1 LNGGRVCDKIGKIK
15 NLGNDHM
22 QYKALYRTYR
32 PRRFEEVAGQ
42 EHIAPVLLRQ
52 CESGRLSHA
61 YLFCGPRGTGKTSLA
76 LILARAVNCYAPQHG
91 EPCLACES
99 CTAVNHVDIIEIDAA
114 SNNGVD
120 EIRELREKVRFTPAL
135 GKRKVYVID
144 EVHMLTTGA
153 FNALLKT
160 LEEPPEHALFI
171 LATTEPNK
179 LPATII
185 SRCQRYDFRR
195 IPHAVIV
202 SRVRQVAEHAGLKVQ
217 DKAVSAIA
225 SNAQGGLRDALSLLD
240 QCAMMQEG
248 GEVTQQDVLRL
259 LGASSVQSVSEV
271 AEYILTSKPGEALYA
286 LDAALQGGRDID
298 VFLRDIAQYL
308 RNMMLCACVQKP
320 GALIELDAQDLSRL
334 QRLSERNGMH
344 SVLRC
349 LHILIAAQNDMKYVS
364 NPRIVLEAALVK
376 AACVQEES
384 DTEALLDRLERL
396 EHKLDALQ
404 TNPPSPKPAEKPGE
418 AKETHKEQKKEKPRE
433 AMIKPA
439 EKTPAAP
446 DTPKQESEQAGAM
459 WDEILSRLMG
469 EDLGVYSLVC
479 SVKDYVFTENT
490 LRITFS
496 PKDAVFCDS
505 LKQEPNYSALS
516 AVVDGVVGKKLE
528 LSMRCDGGQE
538 DARADLGAQVVELLG
553 EDNVKFT

>member
-1 LNGGRVCDKIGKIK
+1 
-15 NLGNDHM
+15 M

-52 CESGRLSHA
+52 CASGRLSHA

-76 LILARAVNCYAPQHG
+76 LILARAVNCYTPQDG
-91 EPCLACES
+91 EPCLVCES
-99 CTAVNHVDIIEIDAA
+99 CRAVNHVDIIEIDAA

-195 IPHAVIV
+195 IPHRVIV
-202 SRVRQVAEHAGLKVQ
+202 DRVRQVAKDAGLKVQ
-217 DKAVSAIA
+217 DKALFVIA

-240 QCAMMQEG
+240 QCAMMRD
-248 GEVTQQDVLRL
+248 GEVTQEDVLRL

-271 AEYILTSKPGEALYA
+271 AEYILTSKPGEALAA
-286 LDAALQGGRDID
+286 LDTALQGGRDID

-308 RNMMLCACVQKP
+308 RNMMLCACIRDP
-320 GALIELDAQDLSRL
+320 GTLIELDAEDLSRL
-334 QRLSERNGMH
+334 QRLSGRNGMH

-376 AACVQEES
+376 AACAQEES

-396 EHKLDALQ
+396 EHKLDELQ
-404 TNPPSPKPAEKPGE
+404 TNPIAALLPAEKPGK
-418 AKETHKEQKKEKPRE
+418 AKEAVMEQKEEKTQE
-433 AMIKPA
+433 AQVKPP

-446 DTPKQESEQAGAM
+446 DAPGQESEQAGAV
-459 WDEILSRLMG
+459 WDEILSRLMR
-469 EDLGVYSLVC
+469 EEIGVYSLIC
-479 SVKDYVFTENT
+479 SAKKYVFSEDT
-490 LRITFS
+490 LRITFA

-505 LKQEPNYSALS
+505 LKQEPNYGALS
-516 AVVDGVVGKKLE
+516 AVVGSVVGKKLE
-528 LSMRCDGGQE
+528 LAIQCGGAQE
-538 DARADLGAQVVELLG
+538 EDTRADLGVQVVELLG
-553 EDNVKFT
+553 EENVKFT